1 MKVTSRRQFL
11 LIGGGTILSSLSSY
25 PVSVSAID
33 VNVKVKDQ
41 LALTKL
47 VIEMSNPGNRVAEGQ
62 CLIPVPNGAVLKKY
76 TLDGVEGLLTA
87 VKSSVFP
94 VPAKGKVKLE
104 ITYEGLLENDGG
116 RVDYILPRTQA
127 LDYKIPW
134 KLSLEWMSSKD
145 VLGVYSPSH
154 DVEVEKL
161 SPRKVKISPKEP
173 LQPGSFRLSLMTKA
187 SDKAAASF
195 YICPE
200 EEKGRGHFMM
210 ILSPPGRDKNAP
222 KVKREVTL
230 VIDKSGSMAGV
241 KMDQVKASALQ
252 VIEGLDDGEV
262 FNIIVY
268 NEAVEGFA
276 QEPVVKSR
284 ETTLHARKY
293 ISSIRVSGGTNIN
306 GALHTALKQ
315 NPKDNFLPLVVFFT
329 DGVPTI
335 GETNEKLIREN
346 VVKVN
351 QHNRRIFS
359 FGVGVDVNTPLMN
372 SVSTDSKGLATF
384 VLPKENVEL
393 AVAQVF
399 RRLSGPVLKDIN
411 LIGNLKGGGKTIV
424 QDMLPQSLNDFYDQ
438 DQQILLG
445 RYTGSDG
452 VTFFLQGND
461 GNKLQKFEFT
471 MDISKGSS
479 VYDFVPRLWA
489 TRKISTLVEAL
500 REQGASGDSQVSR
513 TDPKIKEL
521 VDEVVR
527 LSIRYGIL
535 TEYTAFLAK
544 DAKPI
549 HTGNIDAFWSQTSD
563 KLEQRAMK
571 ARVGEASV
579 NQEMNLIEG
588 KQMATLNKRN
598 RYLTK
603 ELEVVEESRIQQVG
617 RKTYVYRG
625 NTWNDTTVE
634 KETDTI
640 EVNIGTVE
648 FNKLVDDLVAE
659 NEQACLALAGEI
671 VVNVKGTNYRIN
683 R

>member
-25 PVSVSAID
+25 GHKINPHNHHWVTPHTSRRLPVQQPVSVSAID

-87 VKSSVFP
+87 ELLPREQARQIYDSIVSKLKDPALLEFANDGVVKSSVFP

-424 QDMLPQSLNDFYDQ
+424 QDIMGYS
-438 DQQILLG
+438 
-445 RYTGSDG
+445 
-452 VTFFLQGND
+452 
-461 GNKLQKFEFT
+461 
-471 MDISKGSS
+471 
-479 VYDFVPRLWA
+479 
-489 TRKISTLVEAL
+489 
-500 REQGASGDSQVSR
+500 
-513 TDPKIKEL
+513 
-521 VDEVVR
+521 
-527 LSIRYGIL
+527 
-535 TEYTAFLAK
+535 
-544 DAKPI
+544 
-549 HTGNIDAFWSQTSD
+549 
-563 KLEQRAMK
+563 
-571 ARVGEASV
+571 
-579 NQEMNLIEG
+579 
-588 KQMATLNKRN
+588 
-598 RYLTK
+598 
-603 ELEVVEESRIQQVG
+603 
-617 RKTYVYRG
+617 
-625 NTWNDTTVE
+625 
-634 KETDTI
+634 
-640 EVNIGTVE
+640 
-648 FNKLVDDLVAE
+648 
-659 NEQACLALAGEI
+659 
-671 VVNVKGTNYRIN
+671 
-683 R
+683 

>member
-1 MKVTSRRQFL
+1 
-11 LIGGGTILSSLSSY
+11 
-25 PVSVSAID
+25 
-33 VNVKVKDQ
+33 
-41 LALTKL
+41 
-47 VIEMSNPGNRVAEGQ
+47 
-62 CLIPVPNGAVLKKY
+62 
-76 TLDGVEGLLTA
+76 
-87 VKSSVFP
+87 
-94 VPAKGKVKLE
+94 
-104 ITYEGLLENDGG
+104 
-116 RVDYILPRTQA
+116 
-127 LDYKIPW
+127 
-134 KLSLEWMSSKD
+134 
-145 VLGVYSPSH
+145 
-154 DVEVEKL
+154 
-161 SPRKVKISPKEP
+161 
-173 LQPGSFRLSLMTKA
+173 
-187 SDKAAASF
+187 
-195 YICPE
+195 
-200 EEKGRGHFMM
+200 
-210 ILSPPGRDKNAP
+210 
-222 KVKREVTL
+222 
-230 VIDKSGSMAGV
+230 
-241 KMDQVKASALQ
+241 
-252 VIEGLDDGEV
+252 
-262 FNIIVY
+262 
-268 NEAVEGFA
+268 
-276 QEPVVKSR
+276 VVKQSC
-284 ETTLHARKY
+284 
-293 ISSIRVSGGTNIN
+293 
-306 GALHTALKQ
+306 
-315 NPKDNFLPLVVFFT
+315 
-329 DGVPTI
+329 
-335 GETNEKLIREN
+335 
-346 VVKVN
+346 
-351 QHNRRIFS
+351 
-359 FGVGVDVNTPLMN
+359 
-372 SVSTDSKGLATF
+372 
-384 VLPKENVEL
+384 
-393 AVAQVF
+393 
-399 RRLSGPVLKDIN
+399 
-411 LIGNLKGGGKTIV
+411 KT
-424 QDMLPQSLNDFYDQ
+424 
-438 DQQILLG
+438 
-445 RYTGSDG
+445 
-452 VTFFLQGND
+452 
-461 GNKLQKFEFT
+461 
-471 MDISKGSS
+471 
-479 VYDFVPRLWA
+479 LWA